1 MLYKFTQQCDYRVLT
16 AEIRHSS
23 YIVDYVE
30 IKKLGRQVPL
40 FFFVFEVIGARCI
53 GFETFLVVNWS
64 TIFLVQNTC

>member
-16 AEIRHSS
+16 AAIRHSS

-30 IKKLGRQVPL
+30 IKVRQTSSFGFL
-40 FFFVFEVIGARCI
+40 VFEVIGARCI

-64 TIFLVQNTC
+64 KIFLVQNTC